1 MARLATAAEDA
12 VTDMMEG
19 TMEVTQAGARWEM
32 VVRAGQVDSVEA
44 VEAAPTAEAARVEG
58 QVARR
63 VVVGATAVPVV
74 PTVEMGMEAAM
85 VATKAVLVAITV
97 VAIQEGGMVVDIR
110 VVLEEV
116 RLVAPE
122 KVGDWEVARERVTTA
137 VMRVVC
143 MEDMVGVAK
152 GDGSEDR
159 QVEVAKAVA

>member
-1 MARLATAAEDA
+1 MATAAEDA

-19 TMEVTQAGARWEM
+19 TMEVTQAGARREM
-32 VVRAGQVDSVEA
+32 VVRAGQVDS

-58 QVARR
+58 QVVRR

-85 VATKAVLVAITV
+85 VATKAVLVAIKV

-116 RLVAPE
+116 RLVASE

-137 VMRVVC
+137 VMRVVG
-143 MEDMVGVAK
+143 MEDMVGVATA
-152 GDGSEDR
+152 DGSEDM